1 MVHIKVVTAERS
13 DISENNNTLV
23 LKKFGDLKDQG
34 QTVADKG
41 FKKLV
46 GSRSSKTLRTSN
58 LLLSQSSRFMKEQN
72 SKEMLELTQKFVN
85 SSNTLIT
92 NSHFSYKDQKR
103 ETAQMFYS
111 KGTKLNIR
119 MPGHASPPRSTYKNT
134 SPHRFAP

>member
-1 MVHIKVVTAERS
+1 MVHIKVVTTERP

-23 LKKFGDLKDQG
+23 LKKFGDLKEQG

-46 GSRSSKTLRTSN
+46 ESRSSKTLRTSN
-58 LLLSQSSRFMKEQN
+58 LLSQSSKFMKKQN

-92 NSHFSYKDQKR
+92 NPHLSYKDQKR
-103 ETAQMFYS
+103 ETAQIFYS
-111 KGTKLNIR
+111 KGAKLNIR

-134 SPHRFAP
+134 SPLRFAP

>member
-13 DISENNNTLV
+13 DISENNNTIL
-23 LKKFGDLKDQG
+23 LKKFGDLKEQG
-34 QTVADKG
+34 QTVANKG

-58 LLLSQSSRFMKEQN
+58 LLSQSSKFMKEQN
-72 SKEMLELTQKFVN
+72 YKEMLELTQKFVN

-92 NSHFSYKDQKR
+92 NPHLSYKDKKK
-103 ETAQMFYS
+103 ETAQMFYG

-119 MPGHASPPRSTYKNT
+119 MPGYASPPRLNYKNT
-134 SPHRFAP
+134 SPLRFAA

>member
-23 LKKFGDLKDQG
+23 LKKFGDLKEQG

-58 LLLSQSSRFMKEQN
+58 LLSQSSKFMKEQN

-92 NSHFSYKDQKR
+92 NPHLSCKDQKR

-119 MPGHASPPRSTYKNT
+119 MPGHASPPRSTYENT
-134 SPHRFAP
+134 SPLRFAP